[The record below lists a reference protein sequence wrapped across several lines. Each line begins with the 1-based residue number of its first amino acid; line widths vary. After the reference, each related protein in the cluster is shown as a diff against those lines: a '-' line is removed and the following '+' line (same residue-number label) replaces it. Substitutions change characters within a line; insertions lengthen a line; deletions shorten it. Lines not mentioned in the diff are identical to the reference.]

1 MALFTNRG
9 SMNQKSKMIR
19 FAVLLLKMFKYFIA
33 LVFGL
38 CILAMFVFS
47 YTKGRSPVAGD
58 TYSSPLANIVAS
70 ITLVSIGLF
79 AWSRSK
85 NESSSP
91 DAFAAW
97 LHSKT
102 PKREEH
108 TSEDV

>member
-1 MALFTNRG
+1 
-9 SMNQKSKMIR
+9 MNQKSKVIR
-19 FAVLLLKMFKYFIA
+19 FAVLLLKTFKYFIA

-79 AWSRSK
+79 AWLRSK
-85 NESSSP
+85 KKSNSR

-102 PKREEH
+102 PKRDEH
-108 TSEDV
+108 TSDDV